1 MKKYMRLFIT
11 FAFTVLVIGI
21 LYIQHV
27 VANYD
32 AVMLKTLAGNDVEL
46 RKVVLDLS
54 IWKDDINIPA
64 RLGNGK
70 IHISNQYSLWE
81 TITGAKLSPE
91 IKNLIK
97 KERNFM
103 RGKVGNNENYFE
115 DEEYLAYVNVH
126 YITEL
131 RIENKGTPEQYEY
144 YHHVPGLIVD
154 VLEKE
159 SDKRWSFP
167 LELPDDEDIS
177 FINVEDVQ
185 LMAGVLKVL
194 TRVSPY
200 EEGEYYQFSTI
211 DFTTGKIIATSK
223 IEAPEEA
230 EAISFINNM
239 KNLKPEHYYLFS
251 IPIVKE
257 EDMASEEVSEKY
269 YLFNLET
276 EEMTE
281 LSFDPELYGKVVTAE
296 DGEIYFANQQN
307 GLEVTVYNIETEELK
322 TFSFPDVKDDEG
334 FTYVRQDHGNYY
346 IAKTNQ
352 RNTIRLFIVEGES
365 GEILYEG
372 EISHNDEQIEIYLAD
387 LSVL

>member
-27 VANYD
+27 VANCD

-54 IWKDDINIPA
+54 VWKDDINIPA
-64 RLGNGK
+64 RLENGK

-167 LELPDDEDIS
+167 LELSDDEDIS
-177 FINVEDVQ
+177 FISVEDVQ

-230 EAISFINNM
+230 EAIFFINNM

-251 IPIVKE
+251 IPIVN
-257 EDMASEEVSEKY
+257 EDMASEEVTEKY
-269 YLFNLET
+269 YLFDLET

-281 LSFDPELYGKVVTAE
+281 LSFDPGLYGKVVTAE

-322 TFSFPDVKDDEG
+322 TLSFPDVKDDEG

>member
-54 IWKDDINIPA
+54 VWKDDINIPA
-64 RLGNGK
+64 RLENGK

-167 LELPDDEDIS
+167 LELSDDEDIS

-194 TRVSPY
+194 ARVSPY

-230 EAISFINNM
+230 EAIFFINNM

-251 IPIVKE
+251 IPIVN
-257 EDMASEEVSEKY
+257 EDMASEEVTEKY
-269 YLFNLET
+269 YLFDLET

-281 LSFDPELYGKVVTAE
+281 LSLDPEQFGKLVSFE
-296 DGEIYFANQQN
+296 GHKIYFANQEN
-307 GLEVTVYNIETEELK
+307 GLELIAYDIETK
-322 TFSFPDVKDDEG
+322 NTQSIVFPEVEAHDG
-334 FTYVRQDHGNYY
+334 YVAVCFEDGKYFVTSWNNENMIQIFVVDG
-346 IAKTNQ
+346 Q
-352 RNTIRLFIVEGES
+352 S
-365 GEILYEG
+365 GELLYKG
-372 EISHNDEQIEIYLAD
+372 EIYHEDDLVELYVDELT
-387 LSVL
+387 VL

>member
-54 IWKDDINIPA
+54 VWKDDINIPA
-64 RLGNGK
+64 RLENGK

-167 LELPDDEDIS
+167 LELSDDEDIS

-230 EAISFINNM
+230 EAIFFINNM

-251 IPIVKE
+251 IPIVN
-257 EDMASEEVSEKY
+257 EDMASEEVTEKY
-269 YLFNLET
+269 YLFDLET

-281 LSFDPELYGKVVTAE
+281 LSFDPGLYGKVVTAE

-322 TFSFPDVKDDEG
+322 TLSFPDVKDDEG

-365 GEILYEG
+365 GEILYDG

>member
-1 MKKYMRLFIT
+1 MKKYLRLFIT
-11 FAFTVLVIGI
+11 FAFTVLVIGF
-21 LYIQHV
+21 LYIHHV
-27 VANYD
+27 LANYD

-54 IWKDDINIPA
+54 VWKDDINIPA
-64 RLGNGK
+64 RLENGK

-167 LELPDDEDIS
+167 LELSDDEDIS
-177 FINVEDVQ
+177 FISVEDVQ

-230 EAISFINNM
+230 EAIFFINNM

-251 IPIVKE
+251 IPIVN
-257 EDMASEEVSEKY
+257 EDMASEEVTEKY
-269 YLFNLET
+269 YLFDLET

-281 LSFDPELYGKVVTAE
+281 LSFDPGLYGKVVTAE

-322 TFSFPDVKDDEG
+322 TLSFPDVKDDEG

>member
-1 MKKYMRLFIT
+1 MRRKNMKKYMRLFIT

-54 IWKDDINIPA
+54 VWKDDINIPA
-64 RLGNGK
+64 RLENGK

-81 TITGAKLSPE
+81 TITGAKLTPE

-97 KERNFM
+97 IERNFM

-167 LELPDDEDIS
+167 LELSDDEDIS

-223 IEAPEEA
+223 IEAPEA
-230 EAISFINNM
+230 
-239 KNLKPEHYYLFS
+239 
-251 IPIVKE
+251 
-257 EDMASEEVSEKY
+257 
-269 YLFNLET
+269 
-276 EEMTE
+276 
-281 LSFDPELYGKVVTAE
+281 
-296 DGEIYFANQQN
+296 
-307 GLEVTVYNIETEELK
+307 
-322 TFSFPDVKDDEG
+322 
-334 FTYVRQDHGNYY
+334 
-346 IAKTNQ
+346 
-352 RNTIRLFIVEGES
+352 
-365 GEILYEG
+365 
-372 EISHNDEQIEIYLAD
+372 
-387 LSVL
+387 

>member
-54 IWKDDINIPA
+54 VWKDDINIPA
-64 RLGNGK
+64 RLENGK

-167 LELPDDEDIS
+167 LELSDDEDIS

-230 EAISFINNM
+230 EAIFFINNM

-251 IPIVKE
+251 IPIVN
-257 EDMASEEVSEKY
+257 EDMASEEVTEKY
-269 YLFNLET
+269 YLFDLET

-322 TFSFPDVKDDEG
+322 TLSFPDVKDDEG

>member
-32 AVMLKTLAGNDVEL
+32 AVMLKTIAGNDVEL

-54 IWKDDINIPA
+54 VWKDDINIPA
-64 RLGNGK
+64 RLENGK

-167 LELPDDEDIS
+167 LELSDDEDIS
-177 FINVEDVQ
+177 FISVEDVQ

-230 EAISFINNM
+230 EAIFFINNM

-251 IPIVKE
+251 IPIVN
-257 EDMASEEVSEKY
+257 EDMASEEVTEKY
-269 YLFNLET
+269 YLFDLET

-281 LSFDPELYGKVVTAE
+281 LSFDPGLYGKVVTAE

-322 TFSFPDVKDDEG
+322 TLSFPDVKDDEG

>member
-64 RLGNGK
+64 RLENGK

-167 LELPDDEDIS
+167 LELSDDEDIS

-230 EAISFINNM
+230 EAIFFINNM

-251 IPIVKE
+251 IPIVN
-257 EDMASEEVSEKY
+257 EDMASEEVTEKY
-269 YLFNLET
+269 YLFDLET

-281 LSFDPELYGKVVTAE
+281 LSFDPGLYGKVVTAE

-322 TFSFPDVKDDEG
+322 TLSFPDVKDDEG

>member
-54 IWKDDINIPA
+54 VWKDDINIPA
-64 RLGNGK
+64 RLENGK

-167 LELPDDEDIS
+167 LELSDDEDIS
-177 FINVEDVQ
+177 FISVEDVQ

-230 EAISFINNM
+230 EAIFFINNM

-251 IPIVKE
+251 IPIVN
-257 EDMASEEVSEKY
+257 EDMASEEVTEKY
-269 YLFNLET
+269 YLFDLET

-281 LSFDPELYGKVVTAE
+281 LSFDPGLYGKVVTAE

-322 TFSFPDVKDDEG
+322 TLSFPDVKDDEG

>member
-54 IWKDDINIPA
+54 VWKDDINIPA
-64 RLGNGK
+64 RLENGK

-167 LELPDDEDIS
+167 LELSDDEDIS

-230 EAISFINNM
+230 EAIFFINNM

-251 IPIVKE
+251 IPIVN

-269 YLFNLET
+269 YLFDLET

-281 LSFDPELYGKVVTAE
+281 LSFDPGLYGKVVTAE

-322 TFSFPDVKDDEG
+322 TLSFPDVKDDEG

>member
-11 FAFTVLVIGI
+11 FVFTVLVIGF

-54 IWKDDINIPA
+54 VWKDDIYIPA
-64 RLGNGK
+64 RLENGK

-167 LELPDDEDIS
+167 LELSDDEDIS

-230 EAISFINNM
+230 EAIFFINNM

-251 IPIVKE
+251 IPIVN
-257 EDMASEEVSEKY
+257 EDMASEEVTEKY
-269 YLFNLET
+269 YLFDLET

-281 LSFDPELYGKVVTAE
+281 LSFDPGLYGKVVTAE

-322 TFSFPDVKDDEG
+322 TLSFPDVKDDEG

>member
-54 IWKDDINIPA
+54 VWKDDIYIPA
-64 RLGNGK
+64 RLENGK

-167 LELPDDEDIS
+167 LELSDDEDIS

-230 EAISFINNM
+230 EAIFFINNM

-251 IPIVKE
+251 IPIVN

-269 YLFNLET
+269 YLFDLET

-322 TFSFPDVKDDEG
+322 TLSFPDVKDDEG

>member
-64 RLGNGK
+64 RLENGK

-167 LELPDDEDIS
+167 LELSDDEDIS

-230 EAISFINNM
+230 EAIFFINNM

-251 IPIVKE
+251 IPIVN
-257 EDMASEEVSEKY
+257 EDMASEEVTEKY

-281 LSFDPELYGKVVTAE
+281 LSFDPGLYGKVVTAE

-322 TFSFPDVKDDEG
+322 TLSFPDVKDDEG

>member
-54 IWKDDINIPA
+54 VWKDDINIPA
-64 RLGNGK
+64 RLENGK

-167 LELPDDEDIS
+167 LELSDDEDIS

-230 EAISFINNM
+230 EAIFFINNM

-251 IPIVKE
+251 IPIVN
-257 EDMASEEVSEKY
+257 EDMASEEVTEKY
-269 YLFNLET
+269 YLFDLET

-281 LSFDPELYGKVVTAE
+281 LSFDPGLYGKVVTAE

-322 TFSFPDVKDDEG
+322 TLSFPDVKDDEG

>member
-64 RLGNGK
+64 RLENGK

-167 LELPDDEDIS
+167 LELSDDEDIS

-230 EAISFINNM
+230 EAIFFINNM

-251 IPIVKE
+251 IPIVN

-269 YLFNLET
+269 YLFDLET

-281 LSFDPELYGKVVTAE
+281 LSFDPGLYGKVVTAE

-322 TFSFPDVKDDEG
+322 TLSFPDVKDDEG